1 MLTQI
6 SIRQFALVDTLEVEF
21 EGGLTV
27 LTGETGAGKSIIL
40 DALGLCLGDRAD
52 PAAIRPGS
60 ERAELCARFDLRRIP
75 AARAWLAARE
85 LDDDNECLLRR
96 VLTREGRSRAFI
108 NGSPA
113 SAQDCTALGELLIDI
128 HGQQAHQSLLRRSR
142 QRLVLDGYAQRLDTA
157 REVEAL
163 ARDWKTRSERL
174 ESLRGAESERVEREQ
189 LLRYQVQELVALAL
203 APGELTA
210 LENERHLLANA
221 DAIAR
226 QSARAIELCETH
238 EAGVRRAHGELDPQ
252 LHDPDAVGNALH
264 MLESAAIHI
273 DEARRELQGYLSNCE
288 SNPERLAE
296 IEVRLGRVYELAR
309 KYRLDAEALPAR
321 HRELALEL
329 DALDCGEDRLE
340 ALQSELDGVAARYRD
355 AAGALSTARA
365 RAGKKLEKAVA
376 GLFDRLSMGACRF
389 SLALRP
395 RRESTP
401 HPLGDEEVEFLIA
414 TLPGAALQPLAR
426 VASGGELSR
435 ISLAI
440 QVASAGAGAAPCT
453 VFDEVDVGIGGAV
466 AEVVGRLL
474 ADMGRD
480 AQVICVTHLPQVA
493 AQGSQHLRVV
503 KSGTGRRLASSLARL
518 SDAQRIDEIA
528 RMLGG
533 LKVTESTLAHARD
546 MLSLDD

>member
-6 SIRQFALVDTLEVEF
+6 SIRQFTLVDTLEVEF

-52 PAAIRPGS
+52 PSAIRPGS
-60 ERAELCARFDLRRIP
+60 ERAELCARFDLRRVP
-75 AARAWLAARE
+75 AAKAWLAERE
-85 LDDDNECLLRR
+85 LDVGDECLLRR

-113 SAQDCTALGELLIDI
+113 TAQDCTALGERLIDI
-128 HGQQAHQSLLRRSR
+128 HGQRAHQLLLRRSR
-142 QRLVLDGYAQRLDTA
+142 QRLVLDSYAQHLDIA
-157 REVEAL
+157 REVGAL
-163 ARDWKTRSERL
+163 ARDWKTLRERL
-174 ESLRGAESERVEREQ
+174 EALRGAESERVDREQ
-189 LLRYQVQELVALAL
+189 LLRYQLRELDAL
-203 APGELTA
+203 APAPGEVAA
-210 LENERHLLANA
+210 LESERRLLANA
-221 DAIAR
+221 DAIQGQTAR
-226 QSARAIELCETH
+226 SIELCETH
-238 EAGVRRAHGELDPQ
+238 EAGVRRARSELDPD
-252 LHDPDAVGNALH
+252 LHDPGAVGNALH

-288 SNPERLAE
+288 SDPERLAE
-296 IEVRLGRVYELAR
+296 IEARLDRIYELAR
-309 KYRLDAEALPAR
+309 RQRIDAEALPAR
-321 HRELALEL
+321 HGELALEL
-329 DALDCGEDRLE
+329 EALGSGDDHLE
-340 ALQSELDGVAARYRD
+340 ALQKEVDGVSARYRD
-355 AAGALSTARA
+355 AAAALSSARA

-376 GLFDRLSMGACRF
+376 GILARLSMDACRF
-389 SLALRP
+389 SLALTP
-395 RRESTP
+395 RRESAP
-401 HPLGDEEVEFLIA
+401 HPLGNEEVEFLIA
-414 TLPGAALQPLAR
+414 THPGAELQPLAR

-440 QVASAGAGAAPCT
+440 QVASSGAGAVPCT

-474 ADMGRD
+474 ADMGRG

-503 KSGTGRRLASSLARL
+503 KSGAGRRLASSLARL
-518 SDAQRIDEIA
+518 GDEERIDEIA

-533 LKVTESTLAHARD
+533 LKVTESTLAHARE
-546 MLSLDD
+546 MLALAD